1 MLVIFDRGF
10 YSYDFFAAARDTG
23 ADLLFRVTASLKL
36 PVLQRLPDD
45 SYLSAIT
52 PKRISTPVDARRG
65 AVARRE
71 PGRRSSCGSWSTRSP
86 TAIAARST
94 G

>member
-10 YSYDFFAAARDTG
+10 SSYDFFTAARDTG

-45 SYLSAIT
+45 SYLSVIT
-52 PKRISTPVDARRG
+52 PKGASTDLGQARWLATKNQ
-65 AVARRE
+65 AVIVRF
-71 PGRRSSCGSWSTRSP
+71 WNTRSP
-86 TAIAARST
+86 TATRAARST